1 MNSLVNKTA
10 LITGGTSGIGEACAK
25 RLASAGARVIIVGR
39 NESIGKAIE
48 KEINDNGGS
57 CTFFCAD
64 IRKDEE
70 IIELEKK
77 VLDKFGHINIL
88 FNNAGIFPVSP
99 VLESFDRQNCNSIF
113 DTNISSMIM
122 VTKVFLPHVIS
133 TKGTVLNNGSIAGLQ
148 NFASGQSYAYAA
160 SKSAVIQFTKM
171 MAKRYG
177 GEFRSN
183 CICPGVIETPLYQN
197 FDESKFSSRIPLGRV
212 GTPEDIAKVVKF
224 LVSDDAGYM
233 NGSVVVVDGGISL

>member
-25 RLASAGARVIIVGR
+25 QLASAGARVIIVGR
-39 NESIGKAIE
+39 NEGKGKAIE
-48 KEINDNGGS
+48 KEINGSGGS

-64 IRKDEE
+64 ISNDDE

-77 VLDKFGHINIL
+77 VFDKLGHINVL
-88 FNNAGIFPVSP
+88 FNNAGIFPISP
-99 VLESFDRQNCNSIF
+99 VLESFERENCNFIF

-122 VTKVFLPHVIS
+122 VTKAFLPHIIS
-133 TKGTVLNNGSIAGLQ
+133 TKGTVLNNASIAGLQ

-160 SKSAVIQFTKM
+160 SKSAVIQFSKM

-177 GEFRSN
+177 GNFRTN

-212 GTPEDIAKVVKF
+212 GTPQDIAKVVNF
-224 LVSDDAGYM
+224 LVSDDAAYM
-233 NGSVVVVDGGISL
+233 NGSVVVVDGGITL